1 MSMSTTTA
9 KTAKN
14 RRKAPVVTEFYTSK
28 KIDNSRL
35 QRHVEPAKMRDLYRF
50 VALGGIVALFCTL
63 YIYQHFRCIDL
74 SYQLEGVKAAQ
85 ADAAALNSALKLEI
99 AGLSDPKRIDV
110 IARRQLGLTEMLP
123 TQVHEYDEPAGAE
136 VAAVRYVRPNR
147 TP

>member
-1 MSMSTTTA
+1 MSMSMSA
-9 KTAKN
+9 SRKN
-14 RRKAPVVTEFYTSK
+14 RKKAAAATEFYTAK
-28 KIDNSRL
+28 RIDNSRL
-35 QRHVEPAKMRDLYRF
+35 KRHVAPAKMRDLYRTL
-50 VALGGIVALFCTL
+50 ALGGILAAFCMM